1 MNANKILQQL
11 MQQASGSQKGSGVD
25 VKGML
30 GGLSKQ
36 LGGSSS
42 DGKSSGGSAGGF
54 DMKSLLGGGA
64 MGMLV
69 GSKRGRKLGGKAL
82 KYGAIAGVGVL
93 AWKAWQ
99 SSQNKSS
106 GSEPQDAGEGERVEV
121 LDGEY
126 QERRSLELLQAMIM
140 AARADGHIDEQ
151 EQAMITE
158 QIDALGADDEMHR
171 WVEQQLNAPLDAKA
185 LAREADSPQAARE
198 MSGPAPPAF
207 FRDWPTW
214 SPLASC
220 VVGSNAAAPTSV
232 AGSRRCAIRVW
243 ARSSPLST
251 ASPAATGRSPPWRR
265 RWAARAR
272 YSPNASAAR
281 WACHRSAMSP
291 SFACVWPRSGS
302 PRSNYRSS
310 RSPGAWAMAL
320 RPHSVV
326 LSSGRPGRRRVRC
339 VYREAI
345 HSVNGSCQ
353 ASAAFFTPWASFANL
368 QRTKAAISLG

>member
-198 MSGPAPPAF
+198 MYLISVAVIDEQNPMERAWL
-207 FRDWPTW
+207 DQ
-214 SPLASC
+214 LAS
-220 VVGSNAAAPTSV
+220 ALDLPQEMTAELERQAQQAE
-232 AGSRRCAIRVW
+232 AG
-243 ARSSPLST
+243 
-251 ASPAATGRSPPWRR
+251 
-265 RWAARAR
+265 
-272 YSPNASAAR
+272 
-281 WACHRSAMSP
+281 
-291 SFACVWPRSGS
+291 
-302 PRSNYRSS
+302 
-310 RSPGAWAMAL
+310 
-320 RPHSVV
+320 
-326 LSSGRPGRRRVRC
+326 
-339 VYREAI
+339 
-345 HSVNGSCQ
+345 
-353 ASAAFFTPWASFANL
+353 
-368 QRTKAAISLG
+368 